1 MRWFSAHRETSEICA
16 RGGARVSRTI
26 KAAIFALS
34 CLAGIGF
41 AAGDRSAARA
51 DDGGM
56 MSFLLSGNG
65 GGRARTAVP
74 AYRAEAPAAR
84 QREAFVRKVAAS
96 RAKVQA
102 RKARLAMA
110 HKMKNSHRLAGAQA
124 AGAALIQKAAL
135 ELPEPEPKV
144 TAHSLALKAAAAA
157 ARPEDA
163 HLRDRTL
170 RRGDIVA
177 TASGLRVFL
186 GAEHF
191 PYRPHD
197 FAPVTSARHV
207 AKRADLVALD
217 RALRGIRVAA
227 APIQKRI
234 AKKVA
239 HVKPSVEKPRVAAT
253 QRAPELQTV
262 ALAYAPR
269 LESQKLQ
276 APASASDNPAA
287 RAIERIVRH
296 IEFAPQRRVG
306 LAPGGSPVRADMRKT
321 E

>member
-1 MRWFSAHRETSEICA
+1 MRWFSAHRETSEISA
-16 RGGARVSRTI
+16 RRAPRGGRTI

-41 AAGDRSAARA
+41 AAGERSAAHA

-65 GGRARTAVP
+65 GGRARVAAP
-74 AYRAEAPAAR
+74 AFRAEAPVAR
-84 QREAFVRKVAAS
+84 QRAAFVRKVATS

-102 RKARLAMA
+102 RNARLAMA
-110 HKMKNSHRLAGAQA
+110 HKESRRFQLAAVQT
-124 AGAALIQKAAL
+124 AGAALIQKASLQTPA
-135 ELPEPEPKV
+135 PEPKI

-157 ARPEDA
+157 ARPEDT

-191 PYRPHD
+191 PYKTHD
-197 FAPVTSARHV
+197 FVPVTSARHV
-207 AKRADLVALD
+207 AQRSDLVALD

-234 AKKVA
+234 AKKA
-239 HVKPSVEKPRVAAT
+239 ERVKPPVERSPVAGA
-253 QRAPELQTV
+253 QRTPERQAV

-269 LESQKLQ
+269 QEIRTPQ
-276 APASASDNPAA
+276 ATAGAAENPAGQ
-287 RAIERIVRH
+287 AIERVVRR
-296 IEFAPQRRVG
+296 IELTPAT
-306 LAPGGSPVRADMRKT
+306 RASLPTGVAQARAVARKT